1 MARPSLLCLVVC
13 LASFALAQNAIPDG
27 PAAQASSTPVQVVYV
42 IDGTRLLTYNVDPQ
56 TLYATQ
62 VGTPLAVGGLKG
74 YGVLFPSPNDHSVY
88 FVAPNAQGI
97 DHLWVYVTDASG
109 VPQAPATQ
117 EITVKGFWGLQ
128 LDPLSNFAYV
138 VIKTPHSNS
147 YNATYS
153 LRRYLVDPVSRRLS
167 QPLVQATYLLPDDP
181 SGADCGLELFGF
193 NPAATTLYDAVICNN
208 HDNNTGTY
216 YERTLNSQTGA
227 LGPDVQIYSW
237 NNGYEGVQFVHN
249 LMFDFVT
256 PNDFQQGIDSVNID
270 PVKPNTKPVVHCT
283 ANMLE
288 ACGNAGGYVHPSGKY
303 LFMAITQDT
312 TQIDRVELGQHKIV
326 DTGNYIPYQ
335 FGRFSPDGSLVYA
348 ILNQTSGYLL
358 EIYGFSATT
367 SAVRPGG
374 AIYVPSGFDSYFV
387 AERY

>member
-1 MARPSLLCLVVC
+1 MARPSLFCLVVC
-13 LASFALAQNAIPDG
+13 VATLAFAQDAIPNS
-27 PAAQASSTPVQVVYV
+27 PAASGSSTPVQVVYV
-42 IDGTRLLTYNVDPQ
+42 LEGTSLVTYNIDPQ
-56 TLYATQ
+56 TLYATP
-62 VGTPLAVGGLKG
+62 VGSPITVGGNAG
-74 YGVLFPSPNDHSVY
+74 YGGLLPSPNDRFVY
-88 FVAPNAQGI
+88 FSAPDARGS
-97 DHLWVYVTDASG
+97 DHLWVYVTDAFG

-117 EITVKGFWGLQ
+117 EITLQNLWGLQ
-128 LDPLSNFAYV
+128 FDPRSNFAYL

-153 LRRYLVDPVSRRLS
+153 LRRYLVDPVSGRLS

-237 NNGYEGVQFVHN
+237 VNGYEDVHFVHN

-256 PNDFQQGIDSVNID
+256 PNFFQQGIDYVNID
-270 PVKPNTKPVVHCT
+270 PVRPNAKPLVHCT

-288 ACGNAGGYVHPSGKY
+288 ACGNVGGFVHPSGKY
-303 LFMAITQDT
+303 LFMQITQDT
-312 TQIDRVELGQHKIV
+312 MQIDRVELGQHKIV
-326 DTGNYIPYQ
+326 DTGNYIPYP

-374 AIYVPSGFDSYFV
+374 AIYVPSEFDAYFV